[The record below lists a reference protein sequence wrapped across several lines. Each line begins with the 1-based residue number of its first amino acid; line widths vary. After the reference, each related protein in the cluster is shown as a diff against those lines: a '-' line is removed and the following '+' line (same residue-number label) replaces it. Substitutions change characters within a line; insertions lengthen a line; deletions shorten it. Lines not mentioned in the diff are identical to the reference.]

1 MVQGNPRWIQR
12 KGVPVMTALY
22 AVLTLVAA
30 YVVYSIFDARRDE
43 AMSQVN
49 AFYQTEYKKSF
60 TQQNEYATMGWR

>member
-1 MVQGNPRWIQR
+1 
-12 KGVPVMTALY
+12 MTALY

-30 YVVYSIFDARRDE
+30 YVVYSIFDARRDA

-49 AFYQTEYKKSF
+49 NFYQAEYKKSF